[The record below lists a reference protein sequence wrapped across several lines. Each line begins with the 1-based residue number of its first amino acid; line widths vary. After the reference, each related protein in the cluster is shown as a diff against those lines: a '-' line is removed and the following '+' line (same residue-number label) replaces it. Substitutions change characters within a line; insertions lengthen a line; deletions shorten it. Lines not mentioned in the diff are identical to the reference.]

1 MSSTLFDLTG
11 HVIVITGAARGLGA
25 DIAAL
30 ASSLGASVVVT
41 DVREDE
47 GRATADQ
54 LVGPAMFRAL
64 DVTNE
69 DDWASVL
76 ADTAKEF
83 GAPTG
88 LVNNAGVLH
97 MGAIETTSLTEAARI
112 LNVNVLGT
120 FLGVRSA
127 IEPMRAGGGGSIVNV
142 ASIDGVAGMNSVGI
156 YSASKFAIRGFT
168 KSAAL
173 ELGQHSIRVNA
184 LCPAMGNPEM
194 SAPFM
199 PDIDVAR
206 YVRHLP
212 PPILP
217 EPSSSADAARM
228 AVFLLSDASKGCTGA
243 DFVVD
248 AGWLA
253 GHYCP
258 GLPGF

>member
-1 MSSTLFDLTG
+1 MFNLDNQ
-11 HVIVITGAARGLGA
+11 VIVITGAARGLGA
-25 DIAAL
+25 EIAML
-30 ASSLGASVVVT
+30 ASSMGAAIVVT
-41 DVREDE
+41 DINTDA
-47 GRATADQ
+47 GRITADG
-54 LVGPAMFRAL
+54 LPGPAIFRKL
-64 DVTNE
+64 DVTSE
-69 DDWASVL
+69 DDWTGVL
-76 ADTAKEF
+76 DATQHEF
-83 GAPTG
+83 GPPTG

-97 MGAIETTSLTEAARI
+97 MGAIETTSLADAARI

-120 FLGVRSA
+120 FLGVRSSINA
-127 IEPMRAGGGGSIVNV
+127 MRSGGGGSIVNI
-142 ASIDGVAGMNSVGI
+142 ASIDGIAGMNSVGI

-173 ELGQHSIRVNA
+173 ELGQHNIRVNA

-199 PDIDVAR
+199 PEIDVAR

-217 EPSSSADAARM
+217 EASSSADAARM

-243 DFVVD
+243 DFIVD